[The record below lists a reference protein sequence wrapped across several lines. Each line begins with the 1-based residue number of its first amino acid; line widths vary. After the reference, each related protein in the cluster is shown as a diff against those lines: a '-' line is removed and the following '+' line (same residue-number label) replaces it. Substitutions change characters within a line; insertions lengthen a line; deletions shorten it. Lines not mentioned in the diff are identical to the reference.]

1 MNALTS
7 TPAPRSTPSVV
18 ARHLAGPKATPIKPV
33 IPSASEHS
41 FGVDAILR
49 TSTTAAHSTHTR
61 ALTEVVAEW
70 RAQIAAENLTD
81 VEIVHWRSPSEYGT
95 AGLFLRTTD
104 GALMLRSGA
113 PRGFTARGWSM
124 LVNLLMHET
133 PNRPSGT
140 ANVLAWLSPENRSLA
155 FEEIKARSVRPEDA
169 KHPLFVRMYSPI
181 GHNGIRAVRAVLS
194 GRHSGVHFDD
204 SAIASY
210 LLTKFEG
217 STSAHVSRSTDATA
231 GYLVLDDMA
240 TPGLAAA
247 LSFAN
252 SETGAS
258 SLSFSGGARITAV
271 GALISVPGRKVEAL
285 IKSAR
290 GSTRRAHTLP
300 RVRVTEVERAS
311 IAITRLD
318 HDVNAATNAAV
329 ALCSRWEAALA
340 SFPSTLH
347 ASFEGT
353 GAMPVDQ
360 VSVAVDMI
368 LERSKLDVTEELRS
382 RIAAAIATNE
392 SLAAS
397 GLARMSA
404 AWVAATFA
412 LLGAQETAAD
422 AHRELADEAGRWVID
437 GW

>member
-1 MNALTS
+1 MNAVTS
-7 TPAPRSTPSVV
+7 TPRATPSIV
-18 ARHLAGPKATPIKPV
+18 ARTLAGPKLTPSKPV

-61 ALTEVVAEW
+61 SLTEVVAEW
-70 RAQIAAENLTD
+70 QAQITAENLTD
-81 VEIVHWRSPSEYGT
+81 VEVVHWRSPSEYGT

-113 PRGFTARGWSM
+113 PRGFTARGWAM

-133 PNRPSGT
+133 PGRPSGT

-155 FEEIKARSVRPEDA
+155 FEEVKARSVRQEDA

-194 GRHSGVHFDD
+194 GRHSGIHFDD
-204 SAIASY
+204 AAIASY
-210 LLTKFEG
+210 LLKKFEG
-217 STSAHVSRSTDATA
+217 SAQAHVSRSTDATA
-231 GYLVLDDMA
+231 GYLILDDA
-240 TPGLAAA
+240 KTVGLAAA

-258 SLSFSGGARITAV
+258 SISFSGGARITAV
-271 GALISVPGRKVEAL
+271 GALVSVPEKKRAAL
-285 IKSAR
+285 IASAR

-300 RVRVTEVERAS
+300 RVRVTEVERAN
-311 IAITRLD
+311 IATTRLD
-318 HDVNAATNAAV
+318 HDVNAATDAAI
-329 ALCSRWEAALA
+329 ALCSKWEAALV
-340 SFPSTLH
+340 SFPS
-347 ASFEGT
+347 SFAAGALSGT
-353 GAMPVDQ
+353 GALPAEFGAL
-360 VSVAVDMI
+360 AVDMI
-368 LERSKLDVTEELRS
+368 LERSKLDVTEELRARLTS
-382 RIAAAIATNE
+382 CVTTNE
-392 SLAAS
+392 ALAAS

-412 LLGAQETAAD
+412 LLGADETTAEGHKA
-422 AHRELADEAGRWVID
+422 LADEAGRWVID